1 MKFLAQTL
9 IASIILCS
17 GMAPGYAQTAAE
29 DSLAA
34 QPIAS
39 ELAESGDRLSDNELE
54 QADQRR
60 LDAMDQL
67 RDIKLSLQSKV
78 AARSDLLTELK
89 SASQNETEVL
99 EAQVAEINSEI
110 EMLEK
115 TFEQIVIGGVDLSLF
130 GIEDEPFDWREEL
143 ITVVK
148 PVIENVK
155 SLTEKPGNN

>member
-29 DSLAA
+29 YSLAA

-89 SASQNETEVL
+89 SAS
-99 EAQVAEINSEI
+99 
-110 EMLEK
+110 
-115 TFEQIVIGGVDLSLF
+115 
-130 GIEDEPFDWREEL
+130 
-143 ITVVK
+143 
-148 PVIENVK
+148 
-155 SLTEKPGNN
+155 

>member
-89 SASQNETEVL
+89 SAS
-99 EAQVAEINSEI
+99 
-110 EMLEK
+110 
-115 TFEQIVIGGVDLSLF
+115 
-130 GIEDEPFDWREEL
+130 
-143 ITVVK
+143 
-148 PVIENVK
+148 
-155 SLTEKPGNN
+155 